1 MKDYKR
7 FGVMLD
13 CSRNAVMR
21 VSELKRFIDI
31 LEKMGYNTLQLY
43 TEDTLEIKNEPYFG
57 YLRGRYT
64 AAEIKEIDGYAA
76 AHGVELIPCIQT
88 LAHFTNLMHVPAY
101 APLRDIDDILMI
113 DEPRTYELLDNIFA
127 SLAENFTTRVVN
139 IGMDEA
145 FRVGLGKYLDKHG
158 FVNRRELLLRH
169 LGKVVEIAQKY
180 GFKPHM
186 WGDMFFRLVNNGKYN
201 EGINFVPDE
210 KDLVDD
216 EIKKLVPEDIELVYW
231 DYYHDDKDFY
241 DKMIKAHKAFDR
253 EVWFAGGAWSWVG
266 FAPLNEKSLKTMLPA
281 MESVREQGIENVLI
295 TMWGDNGGECSFYS
309 LLPSLYAIRQYADG
323 NYDQKKI
330 EEGFYKLFKLKFSD
344 FMLLD
349 IPNGEDTA
357 NKTECPCKTL
367 LYNDFFLGYVD
378 KMVEE
383 QKKIPYAQHAAA
395 LKDAAKRA
403 GDFGY
408 IFDTLSKL
416 CNALAI
422 KATLGVR
429 ARLAY
434 QSQDK
439 KQLSAIVKDCEELL
453 KRLEIFHAAFCNM
466 WHRENKPHGWE
477 VQDVRIGGVM
487 QRIKTCTLKL
497 REYLKDKTGTLKI
510 EELEEVLLP
519 FWGFGHYGY
528 RYLVTPS
535 QL

>member
-1 MKDYKR
+1 MKGYRR

-21 VSELKRFIDI
+21 VSELKKFIDI
-31 LEKMGYNTLQLY
+31 LEKMGYNMLELY

-64 AAEIKEIDGYAA
+64 SAEIKEIDAYAK

-88 LAHFTNLMHVPAY
+88 LAHFTNLVHIPEY
-101 APLRDIDDILMI
+101 AQITDIGDILLI

-127 SLAENFTTRVVN
+127 TLAENFTSRLVN

-145 FRVGLGKYLDKHG
+145 FMVGLGKYLRKHG
-158 FVNRRELLLRH
+158 YVDRHKLLLKH
-169 LGKVVEIAQKY
+169 LEKVVAIAKKY

-186 WGDMFFRLVNNGKYN
+186 WADMFFRLVNDGKYN
-201 EGINFVPDE
+201 EGAVTIPDV
-210 KDLVDD
+210 KKLVS
-216 EIKKLVPEDIELVYW
+216 EETKKLVPKDVELVYW
-231 DYYHDDKDFY
+231 DYYNDNQEFY

-266 FAPLNEKSLKTMLPA
+266 FAPLNGKSLKTMLPA
-281 MESVREQGIENVLI
+281 MKSVRENGIKDVMI

-330 EEGFYKLFKLKFSD
+330 EDGFYKLFKIKFSD
-344 FMLLD
+344 FMMLD
-349 IPNGEDTA
+349 IPNGETPA
-357 NKTECPCKTL
+357 EKVQNPCKSL
-367 LYNDFFLGYVD
+367 LYNDLFLGYCDRAVAQ
-378 KMVEE
+378 E
-383 QKKIPYAQHAAA
+383 KKIPYAQYAVD
-395 LKDAAKRA
+395 LKKVAKRA
-403 GDFGY
+403 GDFDY
-408 IFDTLSKL
+408 IFDTQSKL

-439 KQLSAIVKDCEELL
+439 KQLIAIVKDCDELVD
-453 KRLEIFHAAFCNM
+453 RLEVFLSAFRNL

-477 VQDVRIGGVM
+477 VQDIRLGGLI
-487 QRIKTCTLKL
+487 QRVKTCTLKL

-519 FWGFGHYGY
+519 FTGFMQNGYG
-528 RYLVTPS
+528 RLVTPS
-535 QL
+535 TL